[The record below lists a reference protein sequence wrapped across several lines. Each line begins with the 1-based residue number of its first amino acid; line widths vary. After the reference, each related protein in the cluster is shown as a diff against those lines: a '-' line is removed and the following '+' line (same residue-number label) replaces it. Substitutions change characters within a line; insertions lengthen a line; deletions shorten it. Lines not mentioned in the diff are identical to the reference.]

1 MNILIFPNDP
11 LMAYVKK
18 GELKD
23 RYFNPN
29 NIFKEVHFITFCDKE
44 CSVKEIQRTIGEAK
58 GTIHSLPSISILD
71 MFFPKRRFSEIKKIA
86 EQIDVDIIRSYNPI
100 FQGFFAGFISK
111 ILKVPFLIS
120 IHTNYDFDIRGQYK
134 ANKDIRYLKYL
145 LSKYTVE
152 RKTLKM
158 ASHVIGAY
166 NFAGDY
172 AKNSGVDSSKLS
184 IIYNRVY
191 LDKFKPNKN
200 VKTSENIRV
209 ICVGNLIEGKGQRVL
224 LSAMKNLPK
233 NISMTFIGDGE
244 DYDLLLKM
252 ANEFKLN
259 ERVTFIK
266 SIPNEEL
273 AEVYRQHDI
282 FAMPIKFGGVC
293 IPALEATA
301 SGLALVMP
309 RLVSGSPEI
318 VGKYAELVE
327 NSIEGFSFGIQKL
340 ADDSIHRKNLI
351 SKGLKVIRKYSGDIM
366 EKKESDLYLKL
377 VKKEWKFM
385 M

>member
-377 VKKEWKFM
+377 VKKE
-385 M
+385 

>member
-1 MNILIFPNDP
+1 MKILIFPNDP
-11 LMAYVKK
+11 LIAYVKK

-29 NIFKEVHFITFCDKE
+29 NIFNEVHFITFCDDE

-58 GTIHSLPSISILD
+58 GIIHNLPSISILD

-86 EQIDVDIIRSYNPI
+86 EKIDIDIVRSYNPI
-100 FQGFFAGFISK
+100 YQGFFAGFISK

-134 ANKDIRYLKYL
+134 ANKDKRYLKYL

-152 RKTLKM
+152 PRTLKM

-191 LDKFKPNKN
+191 LDKFKPNQNIK
-200 VKTSENIRV
+200 KSENIRV

-252 ANEFKLN
+252 AYDSKLN
-259 ERVTFIK
+259 ERVSFIK

-282 FAMPIKFGGVC
+282 FALPIKFGGVC

-309 RLVSGSPEI
+309 KLVSGSPEI

-327 NSIEGFSFGIQKL
+327 NSVEGFSFGIQKL
-340 ADDSIHRKNLI
+340 AEDLIYRKNLI

-377 VKKEWKFM
+377 VNKNENK
-385 M
+385 